1 MKSARIHDIS
11 GSSGTAGKVN
21 VGSDCSLDPV
31 LVGATALVVHKMV
44 PLQRLP
50 VEVSRLRHV
59 AVYDS
64 IMIRATPSL
73 NWM

>member
-11 GSSGTAGKVN
+11 GSSGTAGKVD
-21 VGSDCSLDPV
+21 VGGDCSLDPV